1 MRGTA
6 VSAVP
11 DHAGALPNLDTVI
24 RGLLYVYIFS
34 LPFKQLLFVERNG
47 FIILVVLLALWC
59 AVNKRHFFTR
69 TPIDIPLVAF
79 VLWVGLTIPF
89 AAFPAYS
96 FKEFG
101 KLLQQGLIFYVVVF
115 FFRGGVGRSRLL
127 WTLIGVLFIVSA
139 YGVEQFIEMLIG
151 LRGLDQSGNPALL
164 ESVMSGEVWLTTYLV
179 LLAPVSLLLAVFE
192 QRPWPR
198 AFYFTTSCLA
208 LICLLGTFSRAG
220 LLALVCEI
228 WAMAWFLSRRTA
240 LLAAAISSLL
250 VVVVAGTVQYYDVR
264 TIPGTS
270 INLRV
275 GTGTLV
281 HRLDIW
287 KFSATELAVH
297 PLVGIG
303 YGKDNFKLVY
313 GGLPEKVKPGHTPV
327 HSAGTHNT
335 FLDTALGTGIPG
347 LVLFVWLFT
356 RLLSTVLS
364 GFHGTESRAEKA
376 IRLGV
381 GIGVIGLVVRLLF
394 DHMFIGTLAIQFWVL
409 VALAMVVYTDR
420 AAREQAADAAH

>member
-1 MRGTA
+1 MRDAA
-6 VSAVP
+6 VSAVK
-11 DHAGALPNLDTVI
+11 DHAAALPNLDTII

-69 TPIDIPLVAF
+69 TPLDIPLVAF

-115 FFRGGVGRSRLL
+115 FFRGGLCRSRLL
-127 WTLIGVLFIVSA
+127 WTLVGALFIVSA
-139 YGVEQFIEMLIG
+139 FGVEQFIEMLTG

-250 VVVVAGTVQYYDVR
+250 VVVAAGTVQYYDVR
-264 TIPGTS
+264 NIPGTS

-275 GTGTLV
+275 GTDTLV

-287 KFSATELAVH
+287 RFSATELAAH

-327 HSAGTHNT
+327 HSVGTHNT

-347 LVLFVWLFT
+347 LVLLVWLFT

-364 GFHGTESRAEKA
+364 GFHGTESPAGKA